1 MNLKPQ
7 DVVVALKLLEIR
19 TSRPTYAQLANDLYM
34 SQSEVHASIRR
45 ARASKL
51 LHGERPGDRP
61 NISNLKEF
69 LVHGLKYVFPAE
81 TGAMTRGLPTAWAA
95 EPLNRKLTQ
104 EEPVPVW
111 PYEQG
116 TKRGYAFFPLHKK
129 VPQAALKDPKLYQLL
144 ALVDA
149 LREGR
154 ARDRTVAGLELL
166 NRLRASA

>member
-19 TSRPTYAQLANDLYM
+19 ISRPTYAQLASDLFM

-51 LHGERPGDRP
+51 LHSERPGDRP

-154 ARDRTVAGLELL
+154 ARDRAVASLELL

>member
-7 DVVVALKLLEIR
+7 DVVIALKLLESR
-19 TSRPTYAQLANDLYM
+19 TSRPTYAQLASDLFM

-51 LHGERPGDRP
+51 LHSEQLGDRP

-69 LVHGLKYVFPAE
+69 LVHGLRYVFPAE

-116 TKRGYAFFPLHKK
+116 TKRGFAFFPLHKK

-154 ARDRTVAGLELL
+154 ARDRAVAKLELF